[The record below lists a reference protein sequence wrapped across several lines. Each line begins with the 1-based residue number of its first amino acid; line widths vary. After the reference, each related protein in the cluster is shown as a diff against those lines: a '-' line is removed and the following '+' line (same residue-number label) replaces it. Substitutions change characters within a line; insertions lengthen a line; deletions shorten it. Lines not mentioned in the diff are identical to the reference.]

1 MSASMQGLLP
11 EGLSKCLRQPGTAR
25 PTRIESFRCAQ
36 RVFDISLQPGLTLA
50 EAVGAQAARHG
61 ITAGAVTLQGAVLEP
76 MRFVLPAYA
85 ETDRHVAYYSA
96 THAPEGP
103 VRLEAATASFGCKD
117 GAAFLHCHALWRDA
131 AGRELAGHI
140 LPNEARLAAPLQARL
155 TGTDEVSLQARFDP
169 ETNFTLFRP
178 EAAPGHG
185 AAGGL
190 IVAQIGPNE
199 DFISAIETIC
209 QRHGLRQG
217 RVLSGI
223 GSLIGVKFADGRE
236 IPAQPSELLVL
247 EGEIRPG
254 PDGAGMAEIEIVLV
268 DVAGR
273 LHRGRPAKGLNPV
286 LICAELFIAD
296 HAGDPPA
303 ETARSLTPPR

>member
-1 MSASMQGLLP
+1 MQCLLP
-11 EGLSKCLRQPGTAR
+11 EGLRKCLRQPGPAR

-36 RVFDISLQPGLTLA
+36 RIFDIDLQPGLTLA

-61 ITAGAVTLQGAVLEP
+61 ITAGAVTLHGTLLAP
-76 MRFVLPAYA
+76 MRFVLPAHA
-85 ETDRHVAYYSA
+85 ESDQHVAYYSA
-96 THAPEGP
+96 THAPEGT
-103 VRLEAATASFGCKD
+103 VRLDAATASFGFKD

-131 AGRELAGHI
+131 AGREMAGHI
-140 LPNEARLAAPLQARL
+140 LPSEARLAAPLNARL
-155 TGTDEVSLQARFDP
+155 TGTGEVSLQARFDP

-178 EAAPGHG
+178 EAADGTG

-190 IVAQIGPNE
+190 IVARIGPNE

-209 QRHGLRQG
+209 RRHGLRQG
-217 RVLSGI
+217 RILSGI
-223 GSLIGVKFADGRE
+223 GSLIGVRFTDGRDV
-236 IPAQPSELLVL
+236 PAQPTELLVL

-268 DVAGR
+268 DVAGQ

-286 LICAELFIAD
+286 LICAELFIATTEEP
-296 HAGDPPA
+296 PPA
-303 ETARSLTPPR
+303 EMARNLTPPR